1 MNLFNLARWSPY
13 LVGFLIGVLS
23 WFSFLISKRPI
34 GVSTAF
40 ARLSG
45 IIEKIFIGEKVKKKQ
60 YYQKYEPVVDWEVML
75 VIGIIFG
82 SFISASLSGNFEM
95 KIIPEL
101 WLSNFGNT
109 PLLRL
114 FIALIGGIFVGFG
127 SRMSGGCTS
136 GHGISGTMQLAVTS
150 WIALFS
156 FFIGGIISAQILY

>member
-1 MNLFNLARWSPY
+1 MNIFNLARWSPY
-13 LVGFLIGVLS
+13 LVGFFIGVLS
-23 WFSFLISKRPI
+23 WLSFLISKRPI

-45 IIEKIFIGEKVKKKQ
+45 MIEKIFIGKKVEYKE
-60 YYQKYEPVVDWEVML
+60 YYQNYEPIVDWEVML
-75 VIGIIFG
+75 VIGVIIG
-82 SFISASLSGNFEM
+82 SFVSASLSGNFEI

-101 WLSNFGNT
+101 WLNNFGST
-109 PLLRL
+109 PILRL
-114 FIALIGGIFVGFG
+114 ITALIGGIFIGFG

-156 FFIGGIISAQILY
+156 FFIGGIISAQILF

>member
-1 MNLFNLARWSPY
+1 MNIFNLARWSPY

-23 WFSFLISKRPI
+23 WLSFLISKRPI

-45 IIEKIFIGEKVKKKQ
+45 MIEKIFIGKKVEQKE
-60 YYQKYEPVVDWEVML
+60 YYKNYEPKVDWEVML
-75 VIGIIFG
+75 VIGVIVG
-82 SFISASLSGNFEM
+82 SFVSASLSGNFN
-95 KIIPEL
+95 ISIVPRL
-101 WLSNFGNT
+101 WLVNFGNT

-114 FIALIGGIFVGFG
+114 IIALIGGIFVGFG
-127 SRMSGGCTS
+127 ARMSGGCTS

-156 FFIGGIISAQILY
+156 FFIGGIISAHLLF

>member
-1 MNLFNLARWSPY
+1 MNIVNLDRWSPY

-45 IIEKIFIGEKVKKKQ
+45 MIEKIFIGKKAEYKE
-60 YYQKYEPVVDWEVML
+60 YYQNYEPIVDWEVML
-75 VIGIIFG
+75 VIGVILG
-82 SFISASLSGNFEM
+82 SFVSSLLSGNFEI

-101 WLSNFGNT
+101 WLNNFGNT
-109 PLLRL
+109 PILRL
-114 FIALIGGIFVGFG
+114 IIALIGGVFVGFG
-127 SRMSGGCTS
+127 ARMSGGCTS

-156 FFIGGIISAQILY
+156 FFIGGIISAQILF